1 MRILFQLVSGQVIP
15 NITANDFFKPD
26 KVYYFYTAQT
36 KKELDLIIS
45 IVNVPHENIEIL
57 GFDYENVYSKMSS
70 VINQISNPDNE
81 ICLNFTNGTKIMSIA
96 AYNLFTEKQ
105 FDRIYINTE
114 KNEVLI
120 FKNNLPVQSR
130 NIESLIDIED
140 YFALHGHKIKS
151 YSKSNEI
158 LINENYEKLYKFLVL
173 HFNKFGDKVLDF
185 ARQFNEKKFLNYSKS
200 GIKIESI
207 NKKINI
213 TLEYQ
218 GDKLSITNENPEILK
233 FINGDWFEYYC
244 YKELDKINIFDR
256 LYLNVKVA
264 WKGKKSEN
272 LDKNQIDILGI
283 KGTTPYIFECKSGRI
298 KQEAIGQLAAI
309 KNEYFDRY
317 TKSILISYFRQD
329 DLILEK
335 AKGYNDIYHILSQ
348 NIANSKNQIIKADPK
363 LR

>member
-1 MRILFQLVSGQVIP
+1 MKVLFQLISGQVIP
-15 NITANDFFKPD
+15 NITANDFIKPD
-26 KVYYFYTAQT
+26 KVYYFYTAQS
-36 KKELDLIIS
+36 KKELELIIK
-45 IVNVPHENIEIL
+45 INTIPHIDIEISAY
-57 GFDYENVYSKMSS
+57 DYDDVYSKLKK
-70 VINQISNPDNE
+70 VLNE
-81 ICLNFTNGTKIMSIA
+81 TKSEVSDIYLNFTNGTKIMSIA

-120 FKNNLPVQSR
+120 FENNLPVQSR

-151 YSKSNEI
+151 YSKSDDT

-173 HFNKFGDKVLDF
+173 HFNKFGNKILDF
-185 ARQFNEKKFLNYSKS
+185 AKQFNEKKFSNYSKS

-213 TLEYQ
+213 TLEYKS
-218 GDKLSITNENPEILK
+218 DKLSITNEDPEILK
-233 FINGDWFEYYC
+233 FITGEWFEYYC
-244 YKELDKINIFDR
+244 YKELEKINIFDR

-317 TKSILISYFRQD
+317 TKSILISYFMQD

-335 AKGYNDIYHILSQ
+335 AKGYNDIYHILAQ
-348 NIANSKNQIIKADPK
+348 NIANSKNQIIKADTK